1 MTRPV
6 TVTVRVPV
14 EVTLVCVVRVTPGHP
29 GTRYARNGD
38 PGDPPEPD
46 EHEVVSASLE
56 LDGGAILCRLPSD
69 DDVVSENEDAINEA
83 ASEAVSGAKW
93 GPL

>member
-46 EHEVVSASLE
+46 EHEVVSAWFYSVYGKKE
-56 LDGGAILCRLPSD
+56 MIAAGLPIAAVLRNWD
-69 DDVVSENEDAINEA
+69 EMIYEA
-83 ASEAVSGAKW
+83 ASDAVARGE
-93 GPL
+93 G

>member
-29 GTRYARNGD
+29 GTRE
-38 PGDPPEPD
+38 DPPDPD
-46 EHEVVSASLE
+46 EHEVVEASFYSVYGKKE
-56 LDGGAILCRLPSD
+56 IITSGLPIAAVLRNWD
-69 DDVVSENEDAINEA
+69 EYVYEA
-83 ASEAVSGAKW
+83 ASDAVARGE
-93 GPL
+93 G

>member
-6 TVTVRVPV
+6 IVTVRVPV

-29 GTRYARNGD
+29 GTMYARNGD

-46 EHEVVSASLE
+46 EFEVVEASICGRYGE
-56 LDGGAILCRLPSD
+56 QAEVAEG
-69 DDVVSENEDAINEA
+69 VQVDAVLREWDEMIYEA
-83 ASEAVSGAKW
+83 ASDAVARGEV
-93 GPL
+93 

>member
-29 GTRYARNGD
+29 GTMYARNGD

-46 EHEVVSASLE
+46 EHEVVEASFYSVYGKKE
-56 LDGGAILCRLPSD
+56 IITSGLPIAAVLSNWD
-69 DDVVSENEDAINEA
+69 EYVCEA
-83 ASEAVSGAKW
+83 ASDAVARGE
-93 GPL
+93 G

>member
-46 EHEVVSASLE
+46 EFEVVEASICGRYGE
-56 LDGGAILCRLPSD
+56 QAEVADSVP
-69 DDVVSENEDAINEA
+69 VDAVQREWDEMIYEA
-83 ASEAVSGAKW
+83 ASDAVARGE
-93 GPL
+93 G

>member
-1 MTRPV
+1 MSRPV

-46 EHEVVSASLE
+46 EHEVVEGSLE
-56 LDGGAILCRLPSD
+56 LDSGAILCLISSNG
-69 DDVVSENEDAINEA
+69 DVVRENADAIYEA
-83 ASEAVSGAKW
+83 ASEAVARGE
-93 GPL
+93 G